1 MLKKCW
7 KLLFVCI
14 ALLVLAAGCGKDTA
28 KQEAPASNGAKSA
41 LSVGLMPDTDSVPF
55 IVAKEKGFF
64 AEEGVEVTLHPF
76 KSAMD
81 RDAALQSG
89 QIDGA
94 ISDLLAAAFARA
106 GGFDVRVTSATDGAY
121 QMIAGRGN
129 DAADVRALAGA
140 EIAVSR
146 NTIIEY
152 VTDRILREN
161 GMDSDSLQKV
171 SIPQIPV
178 RLEMLQN
185 GKLPAATLP
194 EPMASIAVANG
205 CKFLTGSGEL
215 GINPGVML
223 FSAKAAADKKES
235 LKAMYRAYN
244 KAIEYLKKTPREEYI
259 GMVVEKSGF
268 PAAAK
273 DALKLPDYHAA
284 ALPKE
289 SDVTE
294 VMRWLKEK
302 DLIKQEYTYQNLVVG
317 EFLP

>member
-1 MLKKCW
+1 MLKKW
-7 KLLFVCI
+7 FLLLC
-14 ALLVLAAGCGKDTA
+14 AMALVLSFGCGKEPA
-28 KQEAPASNGAKSA
+28 KQDAPVQKGAKPA

-55 IVAKEKGFF
+55 IVAREKGYF

-76 KSAMD
+76 KSAME

-89 QIDGA
+89 QLDGA
-94 ISDLLAAAFARA
+94 VSDLLAAAFAKA
-106 GGFDVRVTSATDGAY
+106 GGFDVRVTSSTDGAY
-121 QMIAGRGN
+121 QMIAGKGN
-129 DAADVRALAGA
+129 EAKDVHSLAGA
-140 EIAVSR
+140 DIAVSR

-161 GMDSDSLQKV
+161 GMASDALQKV
-171 SIPQIPV
+171 SIPQIPA

-223 FSAKAAADKKES
+223 FSAKAAEEKKES

-244 KAIEYLKKTPREEYI
+244 KAVEYLKKTPREEYI

-273 DALKLPDYHAA
+273 DALKLPDYRAA
-284 ALPKE
+284 TLPKE

-317 EFLP
+317 DFLP

>member
-1 MLKKCW
+1 MLKKW
-7 KLLFVCI
+7 FLLLC
-14 ALLVLAAGCGKDTA
+14 AMALVLSVGCGKEPA
-28 KQEAPASNGAKSA
+28 KQDAPVQKGAKPA

-55 IVAKEKGFF
+55 IVAREKGYF

-89 QIDGA
+89 QLDGA
-94 ISDLLAAAFARA
+94 VSDLLAAAFAKA
-106 GGFDVRVTSATDGAY
+106 GGFDVRVTSSTDGAY
-121 QMIAGRGN
+121 QMIAGKGN
-129 DAADVRALAGA
+129 EAKDVHSLAGA
-140 EIAVSR
+140 DIAVSR

-161 GMDSDSLQKV
+161 GMASDALQKV
-171 SIPQIPV
+171 SIPQIPA

-223 FSAKAAADKKES
+223 FSAKAAEEKKES

-244 KAIEYLKKTPREEYI
+244 KAVEYLKKTPREEYI

-273 DALKLPDYHAA
+273 DALQLPDYRAV

-317 EFLP
+317 DFLP